1 MVLSLRPSCAVDL
14 ELRGM
19 RVGDERE
26 EHVEVQRDVSLPG
39 FPLVDSVGGAVHE
52 PSEPSL

>member
-1 MVLSLRPSCAVDL
+1 MLLSWFPSFPVDVV
-14 ELRGM
+14 LRGM

-39 FPLVDSVGGAVHE
+39 FPLVDSVGGAVHK
-52 PSEPSL
+52 PSEAGL